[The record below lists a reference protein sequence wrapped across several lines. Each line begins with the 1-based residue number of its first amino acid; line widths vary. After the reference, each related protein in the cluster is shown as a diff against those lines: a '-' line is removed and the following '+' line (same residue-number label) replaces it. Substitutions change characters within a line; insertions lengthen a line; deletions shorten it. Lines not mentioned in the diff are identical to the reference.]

1 MIAEK
6 VGEDIYKVSFLS
18 SVGVLYLK
26 KQLKSSKM
34 KIRTKES
41 TIFIPFRMS

>member
-6 VGEDIYKVSFLS
+6 VGEGFIRFLSLS